1 MSAVWRTLS
10 ISSESRA
17 TEGDET
23 PTIGWAYRQLRLTG
37 RGKHVGR
44 FSYYHIR
51 LTSRL
56 SGVQAFLEATRNRL
70 HQAPLD
76 FNVVKL
82 DRHFRISFLLYEDF
96 TAPFPA
102 LLKALSCNV
111 AQGTTRL
118 SDYSQSAN
126 PPILHRKELLLPA
139 DDPLVPEAMQLTQR
153 LEKLGAFTNAQRIG
167 TRNGWNA
174 TLNALGL
181 TLNDDKLATIPC
193 QTR

>member
-1 MSAVWRTLS
+1 MSAAWRTLS

-56 SGVQAFLEATRNRL
+56 SSVQAYLEATKCRL
-70 HQAPLD
+70 YRAPFD

-82 DRHFRISFLLYEDF
+82 DRHSRISFLLYEDF
-96 TAPFPA
+96 TVPFPA
-102 LLKALSCNV
+102 LLKTLSCDV
-111 AQGTTRL
+111 ARGTSRL
-118 SDYSQSAN
+118 SDYSQSSN
-126 PPILHRKELLLPA
+126 PPILHRKELLLPD
-139 DDPLVPEAMQLTQR
+139 DDPLVPEAVQLTER
-153 LEKLGAFTNAQRIG
+153 LEKLGAFANAQRIG

-174 TLNALGL
+174 ALNAFGL
-181 TLNDDKLATIPC
+181 TLNDDKLAVIPC
-193 QTR
+193 QTQ

>member
-1 MSAVWRTLS
+1 MS
-10 ISSESRA
+10 ISSEIRA

-23 PTIGWAYRQLRLTG
+23 PTIGWAYRQLRPTG

-44 FSYYHIR
+44 FSYYHTH

-56 SGVQAFLEATRNRL
+56 SSVQAFLEATRNRL
-70 HQAPLD
+70 HQAPFD
-76 FNVVKL
+76 FNVFKL
-82 DRHFRISFLLYEDF
+82 DRHSRISFLLYEDF
-96 TAPFPA
+96 TVPFPA
-102 LLKALSCNV
+102 LLKALTCDV
-111 AQGTTRL
+111 ARGTSRL

-126 PPILHRKELLLPA
+126 PPILHRKELLLPV
-139 DDPLVPEAMQLTQR
+139 DDPLVPEAVQLTQR

-181 TLNDDKLATIPC
+181 TLNDDKLAVTPC

>member
-1 MSAVWRTLS
+1 MMKAEDLASLGLT
-10 ISSESRA
+10 
-17 TEGDET
+17 
-23 PTIGWAYRQLRLTG
+23 YHYLRLTG

-44 FSYYHIR
+44 FSYYHTR

-56 SGVQAFLEATRNRL
+56 SNVHAFLETTRNQL
-70 HQAPLD
+70 HRTPLD

-102 LLKALSCNV
+102 LLKALSCDV
-111 AQGTTRL
+111 ARGTTRL

-126 PPILHRKELLLPA
+126 PPILHRKELLLPD
-139 DDPLVPEAMQLTQR
+139 DDPLVPEAAQLTQR
-153 LEKLGAFTNAQRIG
+153 LEKLGAFTNAQKIG

-174 TLNALGL
+174 ALNALGL
-181 TLNDDKLATIPC
+181 TLNDDKLAVTPC
-193 QTR
+193 QTQ

>member
-44 FSYYHIR
+44 FSYYHTH
-51 LTSRL
+51 LTSCL
-56 SGVQAFLEATRNRL
+56 SSVQAFLEAARIRL
-70 HQAPLD
+70 YRAPFD

-82 DRHFRISFLLYEDF
+82 DRHSRISFLLYEDF
-96 TAPFPA
+96 IAPFPA
-102 LLKALSCNV
+102 LLKALSCDI
-111 AQGTTRL
+111 ARGTSRL
-118 SDYSQSAN
+118 SDYSQNAN
-126 PPILHRKELLLPA
+126 PPILHRKELLLPV
-139 DDPLVPEAMQLTQR
+139 DDPLVPEAVQLTQR
-153 LEKLGAFTNAQRIG
+153 LEKLGAFANAQKIG
-167 TRNGWNA
+167 TRNGWSV